1 MFTVWII
8 LAVVISSVAGYFI
21 GKIKSN
27 LWFSKELDGINKLL
41 KEGKVN
47 AGQ

>member
-1 MFTVWII
+1 MFTVLII
-8 LAVVISSVAGYFI
+8 SALVISSVAGYFI

-47 AGQ
+47 ASK